1 MQAETL
7 KRRLAEKGANL
18 ESVTRAVIRSPELLD
33 EIITGLESDL
43 AAVRFNSSKVLLA
56 MAQESPET
64 LFPRLRAVLK
74 LLDSDNKILKAAAIR
89 TLGRAARVDSR
100 GRITRV
106 LGKILRP
113 IAGPDLVVAA
123 SAIESAA
130 LIARAKPQVMARVVP
145 ALLSVRSGQ
154 YRTAECRNIAIGKTL
169 DALSQLDLRA
179 KLQPQVEEFVLS
191 QRANSRKSTRER
203 AQRLAQ
209 RLATTGPRR

>member
-1 MQAETL
+1 MKAETL
-7 KRRLAEKGANL
+7 NRRLAERGASL
-18 ESVTRAVIRSPELLD
+18 ESVTRSVIGSPELLD
-33 EIITGLESDL
+33 NVISGLESDL

-64 LFPRLRAVLK
+64 LFPRLRAILK

-100 GRITRV
+100 GQITRA

-113 IAGPDLVVAA
+113 IAGPDLVVAT
-123 SAIESAA
+123 SAIECAA
-130 LIARAKPQVMARVVP
+130 LIARAKPQVMGRVVP
-145 ALLSVRSGQ
+145 ALLSVGSGQ

-169 DALSQLDLRA
+169 DALLQLDLRSN
-179 KLQPQVEEFVLS
+179 LRREVEEFVLS

-203 AQRLAQ
+203 AERLAQ
-209 RLATTGPRR
+209 RLATTEPRC